1 MGDLSQTQ
9 IPESDEAPSSPAG
22 QTNEPTSPPPTKR
35 TESQN
40 KVPTNVNNKL
50 PPGTASGMSMGPA
63 IEEGSSVN
71 WDLWQNLVFEGPA
84 AVAKTSGEE
93 LNMAIQNGIPQPIR
107 GVVWQVLANSKNEDL
122 ELLYRELVV
131 RGTDQALKSPPISR
145 AESTTQVNGVEESVA
160 SSASS
165 VKSQASTPATAHS
178 QNPTSPGETP
188 NETITKASQSL
199 NATKVNHV
207 YDDTKQIEKLEKTI
221 KKDLGA
227 RTNYSKFVASAGLQ
241 DGLFGLCKAYA
252 LYDEAVGYAQG
263 MNFIAMP
270 LLFNMP
276 EEEAFTL
283 FVRIMSKYDLRSMFT
298 IEMTGLHL
306 RLYQF
311 ERLLE
316 DFEPAL
322 YCHLNRR
329 NVSPTLYATQ
339 WFLTLFAYRF
349 PLQLVLRIYDLILSD
364 GLSAILR
371 FGIVLMQKNSEALL
385 AMKDMSQLTTFL
397 KEKIF
402 DVYIDKSPSASSI
415 LESGFFGSTSG
426 VDKEVYHADALV
438 RDACAIDISAET
450 LALYTAEFEEK
461 TRMERDRENELEN
474 LRTTNASLVTKVRN
488 LEERAQQHDVEHVGI
503 ASELVRTKV
512 ENESLGDMNESLKV
526 QVDELRKMV
535 EDQPAEVEARLKS
548 EMERIMAR
556 NMEVQNQ
563 NRSLE
568 DDMSVMEQELIGVKM
583 ESAQVSRTIPYTS
596 TCSY

>member
-1 MGDLSQTQ
+1 MQEEMGDLSQTQ
-9 IPESDEAPSSPAG
+9 IPERDEAPSSPAG
-22 QTNEPTSPPPTKR
+22 QTNEPISPPPTKR

-298 IEMTGLHL
+298 IGDDRPASPLVSVRAL
-306 RLYQF
+306 ARRL
-311 ERLLE
+311 
-316 DFEPAL
+316 
-322 YCHLNRR
+322 
-329 NVSPTLYATQ
+329 
-339 WFLTLFAYRF
+339 
-349 PLQLVLRIYDLILSD
+349 
-364 GLSAILR
+364 
-371 FGIVLMQKNSEALL
+371 
-385 AMKDMSQLTTFL
+385 
-397 KEKIF
+397 
-402 DVYIDKSPSASSI
+402 
-415 LESGFFGSTSG
+415 
-426 VDKEVYHADALV
+426 
-438 RDACAIDISAET
+438 
-450 LALYTAEFEEK
+450 
-461 TRMERDRENELEN
+461 
-474 LRTTNASLVTKVRN
+474 
-488 LEERAQQHDVEHVGI
+488 
-503 ASELVRTKV
+503 
-512 ENESLGDMNESLKV
+512 
-526 QVDELRKMV
+526 
-535 EDQPAEVEARLKS
+535 
-548 EMERIMAR
+548 
-556 NMEVQNQ
+556 
-563 NRSLE
+563 
-568 DDMSVMEQELIGVKM
+568 
-583 ESAQVSRTIPYTS
+583 
-596 TCSY
+596 